1 LCKIFLNILFF
12 NSSCKIKEGD
22 GEVAV
27 AIVKKIVI
35 KEKKM
40 MVVIKIVG

>member
-22 GEVAV
+22 GEVV
-27 AIVKKIVI
+27 VVIVKKIVI

>member
-12 NSSCKIKEGD
+12 NSSCKIEGDD

-27 AIVKKIVI
+27 VIVKEIVI

-40 MVVIKIVG
+40 VVVIKIVG

>member
-22 GEVAV
+22 DEVAI